1 MTASQPDPPLRRPSL
16 AVTIG
21 DAAGV
26 GPELALRAAGLPE
39 VLQTCLPRIFGD
51 ADCLARVG
59 ERLGMPVPTAV
70 ALEEFLTLP
79 PAEAAGRWPEPIVV
93 HTTAMSAGEV
103 TPGTFSAA
111 TGLASYQTV
120 CAAVDAALDTR
131 VDGIVTGPIQKEAW
145 RAAGIDYP
153 GHTELLADRV
163 GRAVDGRPC
172 DVRMMLC
179 SETIACVLETIHVP
193 LADVPRMLNVDS
205 LAHTIGLAGHSIR
218 QMTRGR
224 ERTAGG
230 PERQGSLLPPRIAV
244 LGLNP
249 HAGEHG
255 LFSHGEEEA
264 VVIPAIRRARE
275 AGWDVVGPLPPDT
288 AFTPQRRQ
296 QVDVYVCLYHDQGLI
311 PLKAIAFDDAVN
323 VTLGLPVIRTSVD
336 HGTAMDLAWQGKAGH
351 SSMIAAMRVAADA
364 ARWQ

>member
-1 MTASQPDPPLRRPSL
+1 VTASNSDQPPRRPAL

-51 ADCLARVG
+51 PDCLARVG
-59 ERLGMPVPTAV
+59 ERLAMPVPPAV
-70 ALEEFLTLP
+70 PLEDFLADSPT
-79 PAEAAGRWPEPIVV
+79 EAAERWPEPIVL
-93 HTTAMSAGEV
+93 HTPELSAGEV

-111 TGLASYQTV
+111 TGMASYQTV
-120 CAAVDAALDTR
+120 CAAVDAALDHR
-131 VDGIVTGPIQKEAW
+131 VEGVVTGPIQKEAW
-145 RAAGIDYP
+145 RAAGVTYP

-163 GRAVDGRPC
+163 GSAVDGQTS

-193 LADVPRMLNVDS
+193 LADVPRILRVDS
-205 LAHTIGLAGHSIR
+205 LTHTIELAGQAI
-218 QMTRGR
+218 GR
-224 ERTAGG
+224 LMQGRAG
-230 PERQGSLLPPRIAV
+230 PQSSLLPPRIAV

-255 LFSHGEEEA
+255 LFSHGEEES
-264 VVIPAIRRARE
+264 VIVPAIKRARQ

-288 AFTPQRRQ
+288 AFTPQRRRD
-296 QVDVYVCLYHDQGLI
+296 VDVYVCMYHDQGLI

-323 VTLGLPVIRTSVD
+323 VTLGLPMIRTSVD
-336 HGTAMDLAWQGKAGH
+336 HGTALDLAWQGRAGH

-364 ARWQ
+364 ARWR